1 LPSVIAIDGPAG
13 SGKSSVSLALA
24 RRLGYLFVDT
34 GAFYR
39 AVTWLALQREIDPH
53 ASDQVAALAR
63 QTHLDMHPRPNAD
76 PPYRFL
82 ADGRDITAH
91 LHTPEVDAYVSVVAA
106 NADVRTAVLEAQ
118 RQLARRGRVIMA
130 GRDIGSVVLP
140 DADLKIYI
148 DANLEERAR
157 RRYRQRLAEG
167 VAEDLESIRKGL
179 LARDRLDSS
188 RDVAP
193 LTRLPDAVYLD
204 TSNMNLQE
212 AVEAAYRIVTTR
224 DCPDS
229 PPSDRP
235 NARP

>member
-1 LPSVIAIDGPAG
+1 MIAIDGPAG

-39 AVTWLALQREIDPH
+39 AITWLALQRHIDPH
-53 ASDQVAALAR
+53 DSAQVAALAR
-63 QTHLDMHPRPNAD
+63 RAHLDMHPRPNAD
-76 PPYRFL
+76 PPYTFL
-82 ADGRDITAH
+82 ADGQDITAH

-106 NADVRTAVLEAQ
+106 NADVRAAILEAQ

-148 DANLEERAR
+148 DANLDERAH

-167 VAEDLESIRKGL
+167 ETADLEAIREGL

-204 TSNMNLQE
+204 TSHMSLEE
-212 AVEAAYRIVTTR
+212 AVEAAYRIVTAH
-224 DCPDS
+224 DCAD
-229 PPSDRP
+229 
-235 NARP
+235 NARA